1 MAGKDYTTK
10 IKIEGDSKGAESAI
24 SGAGRALS
32 GFGQSALRISRRI
45 GQALSVFSRLT
56 WIVQSF
62 QLLIDGFKKL
72 NQWIHSSETA
82 ARELADTME
91 RTAITAQSALN
102 ADAYKKLNKELD
114 EANRLERQRN
124 DILSQRKAIGR
135 DLEDANLA
143 FAKEREIAALDPESK
158 DYSADKAA
166 IERKYT
172 LKGAEATMRRS
183 IEDNRDE
190 VSGLYREADRLDRQ
204 ANQKEVAYKRQN
216 AIVERGVE
224 RAFRLDREAKAI
236 DDDDEEEKKAAQDK
250 LKEAEQQWRAD
261 LSAAQKIKD
270 SMDALRKEAEALRAK
285 AANLQGG
292 VAARRNFEAAPAETK
307 PSPAPSP
314 APTPAPAPEPA
325 QPRADTEPAP
335 AATKPSPAPTP
346 APAPEPAPAA
356 TKPTPTPSPSP
367 TPSPAPTPE
376 PAQPR
381 ADNQAEMPG
390 DVVARINYEAA
401 RLRADNQARAAAAA
415 EAARLQATDKEQRQ
429 DVEKFLGALEAK
441 ATDRAWDKEYDEADS
456 TRKRTMLRDKEA
468 TAAAD
473 LQTLRTQLE
482 EEMAKDVKDR
492 DSRRIADLKSGI
504 SDAQDRVYSAQ
515 DEAGRLAKEEVKDR
529 NSLMGAM
536 VSAAAPSGN
545 RLTAMGLGAGSGVDR
560 LQTQMADS
568 LKHLVALSQQQI
580 SELRGI
586 KEESL
591 VATYGD

>member
-1 MAGKDYTTK
+1 M
-10 IKIEGDSKGAESAI
+10 
-24 SGAGRALS
+24 L
-32 GFGQSALRISRRI
+32 
-45 GQALSVFSRLT
+45 
-56 WIVQSF
+56 
-62 QLLIDGFKKL
+62 KL
-72 NQWIHSSETA
+72 
-82 ARELADTME
+82 
-91 RTAITAQSALN
+91 
-102 ADAYKKLNKELD
+102 KL
-114 EANRLERQRN
+114 QYF
-124 DILSQRKAIGR
+124 I
-135 DLEDANLA
+135 
-143 FAKEREIAALDPESK
+143 
-158 DYSADKAA
+158 
-166 IERKYT
+166 
-172 LKGAEATMRRS
+172 
-183 IEDNRDE
+183 
-190 VSGLYREADRLDRQ
+190 
-204 ANQKEVAYKRQN
+204 
-216 AIVERGVE
+216 ERGVE

-236 DDDDEEEKKAAQDK
+236 DDDDEEEKKAALDK
-250 LKEAEQQWRAD
+250 LKEAEQQWRED
-261 LSAAQKIKD
+261 LKAELQIKD

-292 VAARRNFEAAPAETK
+292 VAARRNFEAAPAATK
-307 PSPAPSP
+307 PSPAPT
-314 APTPAPAPEPA
+314 PTPTPEPA
-325 QPRADTEPAP
+325 HPRADTEAAP
-335 AATKPSPAPTP
+335 AATKPSPAPT
-346 APAPEPAPAA
+346 
-356 TKPTPTPSPSP
+356 
-367 TPSPAPTPE
+367 PAPTPE

>member
-1 MAGKDYTTK
+1 
-10 IKIEGDSKGAESAI
+10 
-24 SGAGRALS
+24 
-32 GFGQSALRISRRI
+32 
-45 GQALSVFSRLT
+45 
-56 WIVQSF
+56 
-62 QLLIDGFKKL
+62 
-72 NQWIHSSETA
+72 
-82 ARELADTME
+82 
-91 RTAITAQSALN
+91 
-102 ADAYKKLNKELD
+102 
-114 EANRLERQRN
+114 
-124 DILSQRKAIGR
+124 
-135 DLEDANLA
+135 
-143 FAKEREIAALDPESK
+143 
-158 DYSADKAA
+158 
-166 IERKYT
+166 
-172 LKGAEATMRRS
+172 
-183 IEDNRDE
+183 
-190 VSGLYREADRLDRQ
+190 
-204 ANQKEVAYKRQN
+204 
-216 AIVERGVE
+216 
-224 RAFRLDREAKAI
+224 
-236 DDDDEEEKKAAQDK
+236 
-250 LKEAEQQWRAD
+250 
-261 LSAAQKIKD
+261 
-270 SMDALRKEAEALRAK
+270 
-285 AANLQGG
+285 
-292 VAARRNFEAAPAETK
+292 
-307 PSPAPSP
+307 
-314 APTPAPAPEPA
+314 
-325 QPRADTEPAP
+325 
-335 AATKPSPAPTP
+335 
-346 APAPEPAPAA
+346 
-356 TKPTPTPSPSP
+356 
-367 TPSPAPTPE
+367 
-376 PAQPR
+376 
-381 ADNQAEMPG
+381 MPG

>member
-1 MAGKDYTTK
+1 MAEKDYKTK

-32 GFGQSALRISRRI
+32 GFGQSALRISRTI

-102 ADAYKKLNKELD
+102 ADAYKKLNKELN

-124 DILSQRKAIGR
+124 DILSRRKAIGR

-143 FAKEREIAALDPESK
+143 LAKEREIAALDPESK
-158 DYSADKAA
+158 TYAADKAD

-172 LKGAEATMRRS
+172 LKSAEATMRRTT
-183 IEDNRDE
+183 EDNRDE
-190 VSGLYREADRLDRQ
+190 VSRLYREADRLDRQ
-204 ANQKEVAYKRQN
+204 ANQKEVVYNRQG

-250 LKEAEQQWRAD
+250 LKEAEQQWRED
-261 LSAAQKIKD
+261 LKAELQIKD

-292 VAARRNFEAAPAETK
+292 VAARRNFEAAPAATK
-307 PSPAPSP
+307 PSPAPT
-314 APTPAPAPEPA
+314 PTPTPEPA
-325 QPRADTEPAP
+325 HPRADTEAAP

-346 APAPEPAPAA
+346 AP
-356 TKPTPTPSPSP
+356 
-367 TPSPAPTPE
+367 TPE
-376 PAQPR
+376 PAHPR

>member
-1 MAGKDYTTK
+1 MRSAAADMAEKDYKTK
-10 IKIEGDSKGAESAI
+10 IKIEGDSKGAEAAV
-24 SGAGRALS
+24 GRAGNALS
-32 GFGQSALRISRRI
+32 GFGQSALRISRTI

-72 NQWIHSSETA
+72 NQWIHSSETT

-143 FAKEREIAALDPESK
+143 FAKESEIAALDPESK
-158 DYSADKAA
+158 DYAADKAA
-166 IERKYT
+166 IERKYS
-172 LKGAEATMRRS
+172 LKGAEATMRRTT
-183 IEDNRDE
+183 EDNRDE
-190 VSGLYREADRLDRQ
+190 VSRLYREADRLDRQ
-204 ANQKEVAYKRQN
+204 ADQKETVYNRQN

-250 LKEAEQQWRAD
+250 AKEAEQQWRAD
-261 LSAAQKIKD
+261 NEAAQKIKD

-285 AANLQGG
+285 AANMPGG
-292 VAARRNFEAAPAETK
+292 VAARRSFEAA
-307 PSPAPSP
+307 
-314 APTPAPAPEPA
+314 
-325 QPRADTEPAP
+325 Q
-335 AATKPSPAPTP
+335 
-346 APAPEPAPAA
+346 
-356 TKPTPTPSPSP
+356 
-367 TPSPAPTPE
+367 
-376 PAQPR
+376 
-381 ADNQAEMPG
+381 
-390 DVVARINYEAA
+390 
-401 RLRADNQARAAAAA
+401 LRADNQARAAAAA
-415 EAARLQATDKEQRQ
+415 EAAKLKATDKEQRQ
-429 DVEKFLGALEAK
+429 DVEKFAGDLAAK
-441 ATDRAWDKEYDEADS
+441 AADRAWDKEYDEADS
-456 TRKRTMLRDKEA
+456 TRKRTMLHDKEA

-473 LQTLRTQLE
+473 LQTLRAQLE
-482 EEMAKDVKDR
+482 EEMAKDVRDR

-515 DEAGRLAKEEVKDR
+515 DEAERLAKDDVKNRDAM
-529 NSLMGAM
+529 MGAM